1 MPHIHIRQHIR
12 WVSLTAASILAL
24 AASAHAAGQGF
35 YFAGYKGIK
44 TNYQAADDTDAFKG
58 SIGLKLSPQWRVET
72 EIKYGDDDMTR
83 TNFNQAEAPV
93 GSRFKS
99 YSGLVNF
106 YYDIDTPGDLKPFVG
121 AGVGFATSEHKNED
135 GSFAWQLGGGLNY
148 QFNPSLSFSSAYRF
162 YDELDDTSVGC
173 QSEDGH
179 EFRIGM
185 TYKLPV
191 KARRGNLSGPAFR
204 GAPSF
209 AKKQFND

>member
-1 MPHIHIRQHIR
+1 MPHIHIRQQIR

-135 GSFAWQLGGGLNY
+135 GSFDEIMGL
-148 QFNPSLSFSSAYRF
+148 RHK
-162 YDELDDTSVGC
+162 T
-173 QSEDGH
+173 
-179 EFRIGM
+179 
-185 TYKLPV
+185 LPV
-191 KARRGNLSGPAFR
+191 QGV
-204 GAPSF
+204 
-209 AKKQFND
+209 QFHPESILTQHGHAMLKNFLEQT